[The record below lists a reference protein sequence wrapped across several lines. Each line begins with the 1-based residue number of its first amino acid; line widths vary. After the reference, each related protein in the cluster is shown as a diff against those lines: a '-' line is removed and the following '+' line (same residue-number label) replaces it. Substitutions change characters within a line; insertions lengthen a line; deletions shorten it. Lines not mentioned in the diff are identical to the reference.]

1 MSSSRASSRTWRA
14 PRDGALS
21 EILAEVAVDDATAV
35 IDGRVFV
42 SGVRTRNPAA
52 QVAAGSEISIA
63 AGAAAGARER
73 EPLVTLFASDD
84 VFVAAKPA
92 GLSTIPDH
100 RGDAASLQGQIARH
114 LGVPLERV
122 HATSRLDREVSGV
135 VTFALS
141 PRAREGLSRA
151 RAEGRY
157 LRRYV
162 ALALGSKDPP
172 LHVWEV
178 PIGRGRDPLRR
189 VAFGRDPEQASTVA
203 RIVATAPGSA
213 PVSLLAVSPETGRTH
228 QIRLHASHAGLPLLG
243 DRAYGGPVRWT
254 LGGGKVLGIA
264 RIALHAARVT
274 VPVDFDRPNAPA
286 RELAAPVPEALR
298 ELWSA
303 LGGESEAWDTALQC
317 DVSRSSSP
325 S

>member
-1 MSSSRASSRTWRA
+1 MSSPRASSRTWRA

-21 EILAEVAVDDATAV
+21 EILAELAVEDAAAV
-35 IDGRVFV
+35 VDGRVFV

-52 QVAAGSEISIA
+52 RVAAGSEISIT
-63 AGAAAGARER
+63 AGQADEA
-73 EPLVTLFASDD
+73 PLVTLFESAD
-84 VFVAAKPA
+84 VFVAGKPA

-114 LGVPLERV
+114 LGLPLERV

-135 VTFALS
+135 VTFALT
-141 PRAREGLSRA
+141 PRAREGLARA

-157 LRRYV
+157 LRRYL
-162 ALALGSKDPP
+162 ALAVGTKAEP

-189 VAFGRDPEQASTVA
+189 VAFGRDPEKASTVA
-203 RIVATAPGSA
+203 RIVASVGGAT

-243 DRAYGGPVRWT
+243 DRAYGGSVRWT
-254 LGGGKVLGIA
+254 LGGGKVLGIG

-274 VPVDFDRPNAPA
+274 VPVDFDRPDAPP
-286 RELAAPVPEALR
+286 RELSAPVPEALR
-298 ELWSA
+298 DLWSA
-303 LGGESEAWDTALQC
+303 LGGEGEAWDTALQC

>member
-1 MSSSRASSRTWRA
+1 MSSSRASSRSWRA

-21 EILAEVAVDDATAV
+21 EILAELAVDDAADAV
-35 IDGRVFV
+35 TDGRVFV

-52 QVAAGSEISIA
+52 RVAAGSEISITPA
-63 AGAAAGARER
+63 AGDGVSLEI
-73 EPLVTLFASDD
+73 LFESADL
-84 VFVAAKPA
+84 FVAAKPA

-114 LGVPLERV
+114 LGLPLERV

-135 VTFALS
+135 VTFALT
-141 PRAREGLSRA
+141 PRAREGLARA

-157 LRRYV
+157 VRRYV
-162 ALALGSKDPP
+162 ALAVGTKAEP

-189 VAFGRDPEQASTVA
+189 VAFGRDPEKASTVA
-203 RIVATAPGSA
+203 RIVASTSGGSA

-254 LGGGKVLGIA
+254 LGGGKVLGIG

-274 VPVDFDRPNAPA
+274 VPVDFDRPDAPP
-286 RELAAPVPEALR
+286 RELSAPVPEALR
-298 ELWSA
+298 DLWSA
-303 LGGESEAWDTALQC
+303 LGGKGEAWDTALQC

>member
-1 MSSSRASSRTWRA
+1 MASPRASSRTWRA
-14 PRDGALS
+14 PREGALS
-21 EILAEVAVDDATAV
+21 QILADLAVDDAMAV
-35 IDGRVFV
+35 GDGRVFV
-42 SGVRTRNPAA
+42 SGVRMRNPDAR
-52 QVAAGSEISIA
+52 VAAGSEISIT
-63 AGAAAGARER
+63 AGAAEEDA
-73 EPLVTLFASDD
+73 LVTLFESEDL
-84 VFVAAKPA
+84 FVAAKPA
-92 GLSTIPDH
+92 GLCTIPDH
-100 RGDAASLQGQIARH
+100 RGDAASLQGRIARH
-114 LGVPLERV
+114 LGVGLERV

-135 VTFALS
+135 VTFALT
-141 PRAREGLSRA
+141 PRAREGLSQA

-162 ALALGSKDPP
+162 ALAMGTKAEP

-189 VAFGRDPEQASTVA
+189 VAFGRDPEKASTVA
-203 RIVATAPGSA
+203 RIVATLDGAA

-254 LGGGKVLGIA
+254 LGGGKVLGIG
-264 RIALHAARVT
+264 RIALHAAQVT
-274 VPVDFDRPNAPA
+274 VPVDFARPNAPLRA
-286 RELAAPVPEALR
+286 LSAPVPEALR
-298 ELWSA
+298 DLWSA
-303 LGGESEAWDTALQC
+303 LGGTAEAWDTALQC

>member
-1 MSSSRASSRTWRA
+1 MATPRASSRTWRA
-14 PRDGALS
+14 PREGALS
-21 EILAEVAVDDATAV
+21 QILADLAVDDASAMR
-35 IDGRVFV
+35 DGRVFV
-42 SGVRTRNPAA
+42 SGVRTRDPAA
-52 QVAAGSEISIA
+52 RVAAGSEISIA
-63 AGAAAGARER
+63 PGGAEE
-73 EPLVTLFASDD
+73 EPLAIVFESEDL
-84 VFVAAKPA
+84 FVAAKPA

-100 RGDAASLQGQIARH
+100 RGDAASLQGRVARH
-114 LGVPLERV
+114 LGLPLERV

-135 VTFALS
+135 VTFALTA
-141 PRAREGLSRA
+141 RAREGLAQA
-151 RAEGRY
+151 RTEGRY

-162 ALALGSKDPP
+162 ALAVGTKVEP

-189 VAFGRDPEQASTVA
+189 VAFGRDPEKAATVA
-203 RIVATAPGSA
+203 RIVATVGAT

-274 VPVDFDRPNAPA
+274 VPVDFDRPQAPP
-286 RELAAPVPEALR
+286 RELSAPIPEALR
-298 ELWSA
+298 DLWSA
-303 LGGESEAWDTALQC
+303 LGGNGEAWDTALQC

>member
-1 MSSSRASSRTWRA
+1 MASPRASSRSWRA
-14 PRDGALS
+14 PHEGALS
-21 EILAEVAVDDATAV
+21 QILADLGVQDEAAVR
-35 IDGRVFV
+35 DGRVFV
-42 SGVRTRNPAA
+42 SGVRIRNPAVR
-52 QVAAGSEISIA
+52 VAAGSEISIA
-63 AGAAAGARER
+63 PGAADE

-84 VFVAAKPA
+84 LFVAAKPA

-100 RGDAASLQGQIARH
+100 RGDAASLQGRIAHH
-114 LGVPLERV
+114 LGLPLERV

-135 VTFALS
+135 VTFALT
-141 PRAREGLSRA
+141 PRAREALAQA

-162 ALALGSKDPP
+162 ALAVGAPSEP

-189 VAFGRDPEQASTVA
+189 VAFGRDPEKAATVA
-203 RIVATAPGSA
+203 RLVETTHGAA

-228 QIRLHASHAGLPLLG
+228 QIRLHASHAGLPLMG

-254 LGGGKVLGIA
+254 LGGGKVLGIT

-274 VPVDFDRPNAPA
+274 VPVDFDRSDAAPRA
-286 RELAAPVPEALR
+286 LVAPVPDALR

-303 LGGESEAWDTALQC
+303 LGGSGEAWDTALQC